1 MNNILENLIKDA
13 ECQLAGRE
21 NDLRIDNIIVGKTLY
36 TMKDCDKVFTDM
48 NFCLILFENSYG
60 FSYFQDDVDYSLSRF
75 VNKNALNVLNE
86 SIPNYMRVAIADAM
100 HCLINNEKLSEPDV
114 FTGDIRKKAKKRAE
128 VLLAHIPSG
137 SKILLLGAATEII
150 DEAKSKGCGLRVVDL
165 ESQKVGLKFNFTCI
179 ENNEVTNLQDKIK
192 EADYIVATGMIF
204 VSETA
209 DEVFRLTAEAK
220 KGLVLYMETG
230 SNFGQQLLEY
240 GADTVLSEFFPF
252 YDFFWTPNIY
262 CSENKRIIYYEN
274 NYFGF
279 WWSNAHSA
287 TILPMHNLQKSS
299 KIRRAI

>member
-1 MNNILENLIKDA
+1 MNSILENLIKDA
-13 ECQLAGRE
+13 ECQLTGRE

-75 VNKNALNVLNE
+75 VNKNALSVLNE

-100 HCLINNEKLSEPDV
+100 HCLINNEKISEPNV

-128 VLLAHIPSG
+128 VLLAHIPNG

-150 DEAKSKGCGLRVVDL
+150 DEAKSKKCGLSVIDL

-179 ENNEVTNLQDKIK
+179 ENNEIINLQDKIK

-252 YDFFWTPNIY
+252 YDFFGDTKY
-262 CSENKRIIYYEN
+262 
-274 NYFGF
+274 
-279 WWSNAHSA
+279 
-287 TILPMHNLQKSS
+287 ILFRK
-299 KIRRAI
+299 